1 MMKVAFVAFA
11 GLFGLATAQ
20 TCENVEEYSVRAPT
34 PCRRAARRQLR
45 RTSSWASSPD
55 ARGEWTAYHMAAPRS
70 SARQADG
77 S

>member
-34 PCRRAARRQLR
+34 PCRRSTAPAATHQLLGKLTR
-45 RTSSWASSPD
+45 RT
-55 ARGEWTAYHMAAPRS
+55 GEVDGLPHGRAP
-70 SARQADG
+70 Q
-77 S
+77 

>member
-1 MMKVAFVAFA
+1 MKVAFVAFA

-45 RTSSWASSPD
+45 RTGKLTRRTGGVDGLPHG
-55 ARGEWTAYHMAAPRS
+55 RAP
-70 SARQADG
+70 Q
-77 S
+77 